1 MSVNK
6 PKVRSLASG
15 DVLFREGEVGDFAY
29 QITSGEIEICKFT
42 GDEYI
47 TLSKLKKGD
56 LFGEMALID
65 RQPRSAMARATKE
78 TIIKEIDQNA
88 LLNYLKNSPQ
98 TAFNMMQQLAG
109 YARNANEKLTVDAFD
124 SHNSEDETDQISK
137 ELSKE
142 QIESNEKEELMKDLL
157 DEYDE
162 DIERIKGRKIPKPV
176 KYTVYSFGFLILFL
190 IIWSTISEIDTS
202 VTASGKITTIVPNIE
217 VQSNYKSVVKEVL
230 VKKGQKVLEG
240 QNLVIFVSF

>member
-78 TIIKEIDQNA
+78 SIVKEIDQNA
-88 LLNYLKNSPQ
+88 LLVYLKNSPQ
-98 TAFNMMQQLAG
+98 TAFGMMQQLAS
-109 YARNANEKLTVDAFD
+109 YARNANEKLSVDAFSSGAD
-124 SHNSEDETDQISK
+124 SEDSETESE
-137 ELSKE
+137 ELSLDQVSE
-142 QIESNEKEELMKDLL
+142 AEENVTETVSDENDSNN
-157 DEYDE
+157 
-162 DIERIKGRKIPKPV
+162 
-176 KYTVYSFGFLILFL
+176 S
-190 IIWSTISEIDTS
+190 
-202 VTASGKITTIVPNIE
+202 
-217 VQSNYKSVVKEVL
+217 
-230 VKKGQKVLEG
+230 
-240 QNLVIFVSF
+240 

>member
-42 GDEYI
+42 GDEYV

-78 TIIKEIDQNA
+78 TIVKEKIEQAKIN
-88 LLNYLKNSPQ
+88 NTKKN
-98 TAFNMMQQLAG
+98 N
-109 YARNANEKLTVDAFD
+109 
-124 SHNSEDETDQISK
+124 H
-137 ELSKE
+137 
-142 QIESNEKEELMKDLL
+142 
-157 DEYDE
+157 
-162 DIERIKGRKIPKPV
+162 
-176 KYTVYSFGFLILFL
+176 
-190 IIWSTISEIDTS
+190 II
-202 VTASGKITTIVPNIE
+202 TASSSVRKFKPLGKIDLD
-217 VQSNYKSVVKEVL
+217 SNPIGIIISL
-230 VKKGQKVLEG
+230 GCSL
-240 QNLVIFVSF
+240 SFQFSA

>member
-42 GDEYI
+42 GDEYV

-78 TIIKEIDQNA
+78 TIVKEIDKNA

-109 YARNANEKLTVDAFD
+109 YARNANAKL
-124 SHNSEDETDQISK
+124 IS
-137 ELSKE
+137 L
-142 QIESNEKEELMKDLL
+142 
-157 DEYDE
+157 
-162 DIERIKGRKIPKPV
+162 
-176 KYTVYSFGFLILFL
+176 
-190 IIWSTISEIDTS
+190 
-202 VTASGKITTIVPNIE
+202 
-217 VQSNYKSVVKEVL
+217 
-230 VKKGQKVLEG
+230 
-240 QNLVIFVSF
+240 FVSFGSMITCLLSYMDCLIVQNVLFRLIYLPTY